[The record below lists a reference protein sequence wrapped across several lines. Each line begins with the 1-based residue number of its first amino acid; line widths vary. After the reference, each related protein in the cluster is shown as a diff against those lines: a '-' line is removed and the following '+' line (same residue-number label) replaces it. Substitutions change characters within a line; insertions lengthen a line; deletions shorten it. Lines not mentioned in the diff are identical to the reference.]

1 MTDQQKR
8 EWYVVGALTVSM
20 FVVWGGGV
28 NAAAVFL
35 PPLIKAFGWSRAK
48 VSTLGAVA
56 ALVAGVSGPIVGW
69 VLDRIDAGKVMIAG
83 IAVAAFGFFA
93 MSLAGS
99 YSTFIWSNALIGI
112 GLTAGTV
119 IPTSLVVANWFG
131 ARRGTA
137 LGIAFAGSSLGGTG
151 MTVVASR
158 AIISGGW
165 RVGYVAMA
173 VPMVVLAIPLLWAVV
188 RTHPPD
194 KETMSLEGV
203 TAPEVPGLEVG
214 EALRTRSLWLMSIVQ
229 LLSASL
235 TSGAG
240 AHFVAYLIGLGYKP
254 ASAAEVFSVF
264 FILVTVGTLAI
275 GPFVDRIGAR
285 VAMGAM
291 FFACAVGMVFFLGAA
306 NLGVLSAFVLV
317 YGTAVGAIGVLGP
330 LVIVESLGV
339 KRLGSLMGITGI
351 FATAGFAIGPIVTG
365 AIFDKTGSYTIALWS
380 FVVMSIVAAFAILAC
395 RPLDHEIASLAPQS
409 KAA

>member
-1 MTDQQKR
+1 MSDQQKR
-8 EWYVVGALTVSM
+8 EWYIVGALFVSM
-20 FVVWGGGV
+20 FIVWGGGV
-28 NAAAVFL
+28 NAGAVFL

-83 IAVAAFGFFA
+83 VAVAAVGFFV
-93 MSLAGS
+93 MSLAGA
-99 YSTFIWSNALIGI
+99 YSTFIFGNVLVGI

-137 LGIAFAGSSLGGTG
+137 LGITFAGSSLGGTG
-151 MTVVASR
+151 MTVVASQ
-158 AIISGGW
+158 AIIHSGW
-165 RVGYVAMA
+165 RLGYVAIA
-173 VPMVVLAIPLLWAVV
+173 APMVVLAIPFLWAVV
-188 RTHPPD
+188 RTHPPGQ
-194 KETMSLEGV
+194 ETTSFEGV

-214 EALRTRSLWLMSIVQ
+214 EALKTRSLWLMSLVQ
-229 LLSASL
+229 LLSAAL

-264 FILVTVGTLAI
+264 FILVTVGTLGI

-306 NLGVLSAFVLV
+306 SLGVLSAFVII
-317 YGTAVGAIGVLGP
+317 YGSAVGAIGVLGP